1 MNTDKNERN
10 SEHVVYLLVGPRG
23 SGKTSYI
30 ARLMERDPDLKTVSR
45 DDILVEACGTTSPD
59 SYSGAHIFALEEG
72 LNRLKEII
80 KSGPKTK
87 TIYDHWTGT
96 NGERWRLI
104 RHLRDAGATRI
115 IALYFLTPVEYVKQW
130 FWQKPGIA
138 PFSKMREIQEQGEKG
153 FAFYP
158 NDAPEQDHALFHEYA
173 AGIDSDGF
181 DQVIRVNPL
190 DELVVL
196 S

>member
-1 MNTDKNERN
+1 
-10 SEHVVYLLVGPRG
+10 
-23 SGKTSYI
+23 
-30 ARLMERDPDLKTVSR
+30 MENF
-45 DDILVEACGTTSPD
+45 GTTSPD
-59 SYSGAHIFALEEG
+59 SYSGAHIFALVEG
-72 LNRLKEII
+72 LKRLKEII
-80 KSGPKTK
+80 DAGSKTK

-104 RHLRDAGATRI
+104 RHLRDKGATRI
-115 IALYFLTPVEYVKQW
+115 VALYFLTPVEYVKQW

-138 PFSKMREIQEQGEKG
+138 PFSQMREIQGRGEKG